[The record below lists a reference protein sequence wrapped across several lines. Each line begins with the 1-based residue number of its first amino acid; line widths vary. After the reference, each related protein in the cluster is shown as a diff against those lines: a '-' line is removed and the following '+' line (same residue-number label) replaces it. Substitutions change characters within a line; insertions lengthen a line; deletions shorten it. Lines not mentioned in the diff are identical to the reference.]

1 MTSPARRSVRE
12 DTSWVLA
19 PLLDLPH
26 VVHAAVIS
34 GDGLIEGASPG
45 LEREA
50 AEGVAAM
57 MSALQG
63 AARTTTVAFSGDFG
77 VKLRQTV
84 IESDQGW
91 VFAIPAGENTCL
103 AVFAEPE
110 VNMGVVTHH
119 MQVQVATL
127 GAKTM
132 NAPPRDDTP
141 DRSPHDAPA

>member
-1 MTSPARRSVRE
+1 MTTSAHRPVRE

-19 PLLDLPH
+19 PLLELPH
-26 VVHAAVIS
+26 VIHAAVIS
-34 GDGLIEGASPG
+34 GDGLIEGRSPE
-45 LEREA
+45 LEQDA

-57 MSALQG
+57 LSALRG
-63 AARTTTVAFSGDFG
+63 AARTTTAAFAGDYDIQ
-77 VKLRQTV
+77 LRQTV
-84 IESDQGW
+84 IESDRGW

-103 AVFAEPE
+103 AVFAGRE

-132 NAPPRDDTP
+132 NSPPR
-141 DRSPHDAPA
+141 HDSSA

>member
-1 MTSPARRSVRE
+1 MTPPTRRSLRE

-19 PLLDLPH
+19 PLTELPH

-34 GDGLIEGASPG
+34 GDGLIEGRSSR
-45 LEREA
+45 LERDA

-57 MSALQG
+57 LSALQG
-63 AARTTTVAFSGDFG
+63 AARTTTAAFAGDHD
-77 VKLRQTV
+77 VTLRQTV
-84 IESDQGW
+84 IESDRGW
-91 VFAIPAGENTCL
+91 VFAIPAGENTTL

-119 MQVQVATL
+119 MQVQVASL

-132 NAPPRDDTP
+132 NSPPRDGA
-141 DRSPHDAPA
+141 DA

>member
-1 MTSPARRSVRE
+1 MTTSARRTVRE

-19 PLLDLPH
+19 PLLELPH

-34 GDGLIEGASPG
+34 GDGLVEGRSPG

-63 AARTTTVAFSGDFG
+63 AARTATGAFAGSDE
-77 VKLRQTV
+77 VRLRQIV
-84 IESDQGW
+84 VESGHGW
-91 VFAIPAGENTCL
+91 VFAIPAGENTVL
-103 AVFAEPE
+103 AVYAGPE

-119 MQVQVATL
+119 MQVQVASL
-127 GAKTM
+127 GAKAM
-132 NAPPRDDTP
+132 SSPPRDDG
-141 DRSPHDAPA
+141 AE

>member
-1 MTSPARRSVRE
+1 MTTPVHGVLPKGARRARE
-12 DTSWVLA
+12 DTSWVLG
-19 PLLDLPH
+19 PLLELPH

-34 GDGLIEGASPG
+34 GDGLIEAASPN

-63 AARTTTVAFSGDFG
+63 AARTITAAFSGSYDVG
-77 VKLRQTV
+77 LRQTV
-84 IESDQGW
+84 IESDRGW
-91 VFAIPAGENTCL
+91 VFAVPAGENTCL
-103 AVFAEPE
+103 TVFAGPE

-119 MQVQVATL
+119 MQVQVAKL

-132 NAPPRDDTP
+132 GSPPR
-141 DRSPHDAPA
+141 HDSSS

>member
-1 MTSPARRSVRE
+1 MTTSARRSVRE

-34 GDGLIEGASPG
+34 GDGLIEGRSPS
-45 LEREA
+45 LQREA

-57 MSALQG
+57 LSALQG
-63 AARTTTVAFSGDFG
+63 AARTATAAFADDDE
-77 VKLRQTV
+77 VHLRQIV
-84 IESDQGW
+84 IESDHGW
-91 VFAIPAGENTCL
+91 VFAIPAGENTVL
-103 AVFAEPE
+103 AVYAGPD

-127 GAKTM
+127 GAKAM
-132 NAPPRDDTP
+132 SSPPRDDG
-141 DRSPHDAPA
+141 AE